1 VILEAQDFQS
11 VFDRLNKTYLC
22 VCSCSPYLNA
32 VGVPKVPHEVHEFE
46 GEGKRLCIRM
56 QVLTLEV
63 ILRLKWQGT
72 PFAECQNSVILQYFD
87 KPMWDAENKRIT
99 NKPPL

>member
-1 VILEAQDFQS
+1 
-11 VFDRLNKTYLC
+11 
-22 VCSCSPYLNA
+22 
-32 VGVPKVPHEVHEFE
+32 
-46 GEGKRLCIRM
+46 M